1 MTKSQ
6 KWTQTLAQS
15 RQKLTALLQ
24 SLTPEQWQTQIFSEG
39 STWTVATAVSH
50 IIDAER
56 GMSIQVHKARKGEP
70 TIPEGFDIDRWNA
83 KVQERIGDLS
93 PAELLEKLD
102 ATRSKTLEVLNS
114 LSEDEWSMTGRHPS
128 RGIITI
134 EQYYETIAAYVH
146 LYLPDVQKGLGIG
159 E

>member
-1 MTKSQ
+1 MSKQQQWERLLTE
-6 KWTQTLAQS
+6 A
-15 RQKLTALLQ
+15 RQELFTTLQ

-102 ATRSKTLEVLNS
+102 ATRNKTLEVLNS
-114 LSEDEWSMTGRHPS
+114 LSENEWSMTGRHPS

-134 EQYYETIAAYVH
+134 EQYYETIAAHDQMH
-146 LYLPDVQKGLGIG
+146 LTDVQKGLGIG

>member
-1 MTKSQ
+1 MSKQQQWERLLTE
-6 KWTQTLAQS
+6 A
-15 RQKLTALLQ
+15 RQELFTTLQ

-102 ATRSKTLEVLNS
+102 ATRNKTLEVLNS

-134 EQYYETIAAYVH
+134 EQYYETIAAHDQMH
-146 LYLPDVQKGLGIG
+146 LTDVKKGLGIQ
-159 E
+159 